1 MVALVVGAAASL
13 GLTLRAGNRGQSSI
27 LMLLF
32 VLWVLSPFVGLA
44 LADKASPRWTIS
56 TRATLYVVTLI
67 STAGSLALYGG
78 VVSMPPGTKTAAAF
92 LLAPLA
98 SWLLLVIVVAVATYV
113 STKGLPRDADA

>member
-78 VVSMPPGTKTAAAF
+78 VGSMPPGTKTAAAF
-92 LLAPLA
+92 LLAPRAAWRRLRICLAGA
-98 SWLLLVIVVAVATYV
+98 SW
-113 STKGLPRDADA
+113 